1 MTFGLLQFLTILGS
15 LSLFLYG
22 MKVMSQ
28 GIQKFAGDK
37 LRNIFRV
44 MTTNRFFG
52 ILTGFVV
59 TSLVQSSSATTVMV
73 VGFVNAG
80 LLNLSQSIGVIM
92 GANIGTTITAWLV
105 SVLGFQLNI
114 SGLSLPIIAI
124 GFPLLYFARERLSSL
139 GETILGFALLFL
151 GWGLLKDSVP
161 DWQSNAEAFSL
172 LQNLTDFGPFSTLLF
187 LFIGILLT
195 TVLQSSSATIALT
208 LVMCNN
214 GWIGFEHGAIIVL
227 GENIGTTI
235 TANLAALVGNVNAKR
250 AAISHT
256 IFNVFGVIWMLFF
269 YSFVLGLIADTMMS
283 MGFNSPY
290 NDPSM
295 IPLGISIFHS
305 AFNIVNTLILIGFV
319 DLIKKASVRLIP
331 SQGKQDEKDNLEYLS
346 MGFLNMAE
354 FSVLQAKK
362 ETLRYGDLVH
372 RMFNF
377 IPDLIYITD
386 KTQFTE
392 MVNKVNKYEE
402 IMDRIEIEIT
412 SFLVKVSKNQLSSG
426 TSGQVRRLRV
436 ICSEIEKIGDVCF
449 KMSVL
454 LSKKREEESYFTPP
468 QREDLKKMFA
478 LINQAFDLML
488 SNLENGETF
497 AKENLDKAM
506 NIEKQINQFRDHR
519 NEEVIDH
526 IEKGAF
532 HVKGGFYFN
541 KLISSSEKIG
551 DSIININEISAGVN
565 VE

>member
-1 MTFGLLQFLTILGS
+1 MMFGLLQILTIFGS

-22 MKVMSQ
+22 MKIMSQ

-37 LRNIFRV
+37 LRNIFRK

-52 ILTGFVV
+52 VLTGFVV

-80 LLNLSQSIGVIM
+80 LLNLSQSIVVIM

-114 SGLSLPIIAI
+114 SVLSLPIFAI

-161 DWQSNAEAFSL
+161 DWESNAETFSL
-172 LQNLTDFGPFSTLLF
+172 LQNLTDFGVFSTLIF

-208 LVMCNN
+208 LVICNN

-256 IFNVFGVIWMLFF
+256 LFNVFGAIWMLFF
-269 YSFVLGLIADTMMS
+269 YSFVLRLIANS
-283 MGFNSPY
+283 MVSLGLNSPY
-290 NDPSM
+290 DDPSM

-305 AFNIVNTLILIGFV
+305 SFNIINTLFLIGFV
-319 DLIKKASVRLIP
+319 DQISKVSERLIP
-331 SQGKQDEKDNLEYLS
+331 SRGKHEEKDNLEYLS

-377 IPDLIYITD
+377 IPEMIYITK
-386 KTQFTE
+386 KTQFTQ
-392 MVNKVNKYEE
+392 MLNKVSKYEE

-412 SFLVKVSKNQLSSG
+412 SFLAKVSKNQLSSV

-436 ICSEIEKIGDVCF
+436 ICSEIEKIG
-449 KMSVL
+449 
-454 LSKKREEESYFTPP
+454 
-468 QREDLKKMFA
+468 
-478 LINQAFDLML
+478 
-488 SNLENGETF
+488 
-497 AKENLDKAM
+497 
-506 NIEKQINQFRDHR
+506 
-519 NEEVIDH
+519 
-526 IEKGAF
+526 
-532 HVKGGFYFN
+532 
-541 KLISSSEKIG
+541 
-551 DSIININEISAGVN
+551 
-565 VE
+565 

>member
-1 MTFGLLQFLTILGS
+1 MFGLLQILTIFGS

-22 MKVMSQ
+22 MKIMSQ

-37 LRNIFRV
+37 LRNIFRK

-52 ILTGFVV
+52 VLTGFVV

-80 LLNLSQSIGVIM
+80 LLNLSQSIVVIM

-114 SGLSLPIIAI
+114 SVLSLPIFAI

-161 DWQSNAEAFSL
+161 DWESNAETFSL
-172 LQNLTDFGPFSTLLF
+172 LQNLTDFGVFSTLIF

-208 LVMCNN
+208 LVICNN

-256 IFNVFGVIWMLFF
+256 LFNVFGAIWMLFF
-269 YSFVLGLIADTMMS
+269 YSFVLRLIANS
-283 MGFNSPY
+283 MVSLGLNSPY
-290 NDPSM
+290 DDPSM

-305 AFNIVNTLILIGFV
+305 SFNIINTLFLIGFV
-319 DLIKKASVRLIP
+319 DQISKVSERLIP
-331 SQGKQDEKDNLEYLS
+331 SRGKHEEKDNLEYLS

-377 IPDLIYITD
+377 IPEMIYITK
-386 KTQFTE
+386 KTQFTQ
-392 MVNKVNKYEE
+392 MLNKVSKYEE

-412 SFLVKVSKNQLSSG
+412 SFLAKVSKNQLSSV

-454 LSKKREEESYFTPP
+454 LSKKREEESYFTPS
-468 QREDLKKMFA
+468 QRDDLNKMFA

-488 SNLENGETF
+488 ANLENGESF
-497 AKENLDKAM
+497 AKENLEKAII
-506 NIEKQINQFRDHR
+506 IEKKINQFRDHR
-519 NEEVIDH
+519 NEEVIDR
-526 IEKGAF
+526 IEKGSF

-541 KLISSSEKIG
+541 KLISSAEKIG
-551 DSIININEISAGVN
+551 DSIININEISAGIN
-565 VE
+565 IE